1 MKGSTTAL
9 WVAAAVAVAWAVGGY
24 NRLVRLRNEIGR
36 QFALVEAQLRARDAL
51 LRSWL
56 RVLRPRLGGA
66 APALAAVDAVEGACT
81 QLQAACDAA
90 RAQPS
95 AERPMTSVRLADE
108 TLAQA
113 RARLEAELA
122 AAGQTQDATALA
134 PPPEEIAA
142 IEATLAFTRGQFN
155 AAIGDYNRA
164 VGQFPTWLLA
174 LAFRFRSAG
183 VL

>member
-1 MKGSTTAL
+1 MKGSTIAL
-9 WVAAAVAVAWAVGGY
+9 WASGAVLVAWGVGGY

-51 LRSWL
+51 LRAWL
-56 RVLRPRLGGA
+56 QVLRPSFGEA
-66 APALAAVDAVEGACT
+66 AQVLAAVDGIEGACT

-90 RAQPS
+90 RTHPS
-95 AERPMTSVRLADE
+95 AARPMTSLRLADE

-113 RARLEAELA
+113 RARLEAELVA
-122 AAGQTQDATALA
+122 AAPSQGEKAVPL
-134 PPPEEIAA
+134 PPEEIAA

-155 AAIGDYNRA
+155 AAIDDYNRA
-164 VGQFPTWLLA
+164 VDQFPTWLLA

-183 VL
+183 VF